1 MYLRKK
7 PDDDADAAAVLAFA
21 ATVCLVM
28 PDITADFKEVFEQL
42 DTTPPPPPSYDDEM
56 MFLEFKPFKEVF
68 EDTAPAPSY
77 VAANAEAIINKSAW
91 TPYVPEPEPQGQQ
104 EDSARTFVST
114 ETMFDRKRDANK
126 RSEAVDTSA
135 EPEPEPQGQEDSLGG
150 QSAQLRRSPRLAELA
165 EKRQPI
171 KATGSSILSEQETL
185 DLVTRL
191 CGGEDEAVDI
201 ETDGY
206 PGGCPQPQA
215 EVAHSDKGLSRAA
228 QR

>member
-1 MYLRKK
+1 MVRVYVRRGGVHAVASGNG
-7 PDDDADAAAVLAFA
+7 DDGDDGEERRMFKAVAAKEYASRFGVFE
-21 ATVCLVM
+21 
-28 PDITADFKEVFEQL
+28 EVFEQL
-42 DTTPPPPPSYDDEM
+42 DTTPPSPPSYVDEM
-56 MFLEFKPFKEVF
+56 MFEFKPFKDVF

-77 VAANAEAIINKSAW
+77 VAANAEELINKFAW

-135 EPEPEPQGQEDSLGG
+135 EPEPEPQGQQDSLGG

-191 CGGEDEAVDI
+191 CGEEVS
-201 ETDGY
+201 Y
-206 PGGCPQPQA
+206 PFHP
-215 EVAHSDKGLSRAA
+215 V
-228 QR
+228 